1 MCQCGLRRRRSE
13 PNFSYSLRSFVLDP
27 MGSMED
33 TWWGWNQ
40 TTWHRLRFSCCVHL
54 PRKLCCPVIWE
65 LWSISFL
72 QSTFEGRNAFG
83 FIVIEEGSGALLNPI
98 RGRFRLIFPDRSKSL
113 ALIPLFQCLLPS
125 FLQRVLCK
133 CLQFEH
139 DLLIH
144 VAQSHTEYLEKFCT
158 EFKHRSVRKHPPF
171 WSLILNSAPLKKVV
185 GFMFVCL
192 FVCFLKFL
200 TGTSAPG
207 SVPFPLRVAAGGDF
221 PPLPLQQATKHGFT
235 LQEYGRFS
243 LFSTCACW
251 LWCHFPC

>member
-1 MCQCGLRRRRSE
+1 ME
-13 PNFSYSLRSFVLDP
+13 PDHMASSAVFLLCSSSQKTLLPSYLGALINLIPAVYL
-27 MGSMED
+27 
-33 TWWGWNQ
+33 W
-40 TTWHRLRFSCCVHL
+40 
-54 PRKLCCPVIWE
+54 RKECFRML
-65 LWSISFL
+65 
-72 QSTFEGRNAFG
+72 
-83 FIVIEEGSGALLNPI
+83 IVIEEGSGALLNPI